1 MFLAVFRHF
10 LENASFVLANI
21 FYLDGL
27 DHSLHFLLRY
37 GGRKNLKNKEKND
50 FLLTYVVFYAL
61 SRDFTYEVR
70 SLAKIC
76 EK

>member
-1 MFLAVFRHF
+1 MK
-10 LENASFVLANI
+10 NAK
-21 FYLDGL
+21 
-27 DHSLHFLLRY
+27 LRY

-61 SRDFTYEVR
+61 SRDFTYEAR